1 MSLEAI
7 RAEAMKRCAGEVA
20 AGSRPTRET
29 LEEIFEIIIV
39 EPDAFAYATNELRG
53 FFFSQLTA
61 EFDNLL
67 KDCFYRDMDPERSVG
82 SHRPSDEAE
91 YQEPGHIS
99 DEMASLLEELFSV
112 ADMFARSF
120 VIVVEDIPR
129 VFGMVLKP

>member
-53 FFFSQLTA
+53 FFFSQLTV

-67 KDCFYRDMDPERSVG
+67 KDAFYRDMNLDRRAR
-82 SHRPSDEAE
+82 SHRPSDGAT
-91 YQEPGHIS
+91 YWEPGYIS
-99 DEMASLLEELFSV
+99 DAMVSLLNELFTV
-112 ADMFARSF
+112 ADVFARSF

-129 VFGMVLKP
+129 VFGMVLKT